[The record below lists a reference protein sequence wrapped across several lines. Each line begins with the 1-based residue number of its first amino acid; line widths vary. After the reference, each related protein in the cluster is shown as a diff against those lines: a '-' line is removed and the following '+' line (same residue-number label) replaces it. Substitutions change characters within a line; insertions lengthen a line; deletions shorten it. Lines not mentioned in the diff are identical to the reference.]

1 MKLVTMSTLVS
12 VFALMAT
19 ATAETKLTI
28 ATVNNSEMIVMQ
40 ELSKAFEK
48 ENPDITLNWVTLEEN
63 TLRQKVTTDISTKGG
78 QFDIITIGAYETAL
92 WGENNWL
99 ISLND
104 LPGDYDMDDLIPPV
118 RKILSYE
125 DDLYA
130 APFYAESS
138 MTFYH
143 KGLFE
148 EAGITMA
155 EQPTFEDI
163 ENYAKAIS
171 DLNKDNVY
179 GICLRGKAGWGENMG
194 FITTTVHNF
203 GGQYFDEDWN
213 VTINTPEWENAIN
226 WYHNVLTKY
235 GPPGASSNGYNEN
248 RALFASG
255 SCGMWIDA
263 TVAAGYFKD
272 PSESKVADVVGF
284 AAAPK
289 DINPKGA
296 GWLWSWALA
305 IPSSSQKVDA
315 AKKFISWATSK
326 DYIRMVGEQKGWA
339 VIPPGTRH
347 STYELE
353 EYKQAAE
360 FAPQVYASLMATN
373 PADNTLNPSPYIGI
387 QFVQITEFQAFGTEI
402 GQIMSA
408 LIAGDIDVKT
418 ALDRSQKVTE
428 RIMRR
433 SKR

>member
-1 MKLVTMSTLVS
+1 MKKIFMSTLIAAVG
-12 VFALMAT
+12 FTTMAS
-19 ATAETKLTI
+19 AETSLTI

-40 ELSKAFEK
+40 ELSKEFEAQ
-48 ENPDITLNWVTLEEN
+48 NPDIKLNWVTLEEN

-78 QFDIITIGAYETAL
+78 QFDIITIGAYETAI
-92 WGENNWL
+92 WGENGWL
-99 ISLND
+99 VSLNE
-104 LPGDYDMDDLIPPV
+104 LPENYDIDDLIEPV
-118 RKILSYE
+118 RKILSYK

-143 KGLFE
+143 KRLFE

-155 EQPTFEDI
+155 AHPTFQDI
-163 ENYAKAIS
+163 ESYAKAIS
-171 DLNKDNVY
+171 KLDKDVY

-194 FITTTVHNF
+194 FVTTTVHNF

-213 VTINTPEWENAIN
+213 VTINTPEWKNAIS
-226 WYHNVLTKY
+226 WYHNVLTQY

-255 SCGMWIDA
+255 KCGMWIDA

-284 AAAPK
+284 APAPK
-289 DINPKGA
+289 SINPKGA
-296 GWLWSWALA
+296 GWLWTWALA
-305 IPSSSQKVDA
+305 IPSSSQKLDDA
-315 AKKFISWATSK
+315 QKFISWATSK
-326 DYIRMVGEQKGWA
+326 DYIRLVGENKGWA

-347 STYELE
+347 STYELA
-353 EYKQAAE
+353 EYKEAAE

-387 QFVQITEFQAFGTEI
+387 QFVQIPEFQAFGTEI

-408 LIAGDIDVKT
+408 LIAGDINVDT
-418 ALDRSQKVTE
+418 ALERSQKVTE